1 MKLLQR
7 LLFSVVTALWTLTI
21 SAARLYTDAELS
33 SNMINSLCQDQQGY
47 IWIGT
52 EYGLNK
58 FDGVHFTQYFHED
71 GNPHSLSDDIIRLLV
86 TDRNGVLWVI
96 SNNGVQRYNRTTDSF
111 ESVLFYNNSPAANIN
126 DIQVTTDG
134 KIWLLSAH
142 DGIFEVNTD
151 EMTASPVER
160 INRMIQKKDEG
171 DNMYIDSKNRLW
183 LGYRM
188 SGLQMIDLKT
198 AKSRYYDEQQ
208 LNARRPCDI
217 IEDPQHRLTITTY
230 SEVMQLNERTM
241 QFESVISYP
250 RSSIL
255 YIYKTPKQ
263 QYFIGTMGNGLW
275 QVDFARQKVSTVN
288 IQQEERTEQEATKV
302 RAFLEDRNGNRWIGW
317 YQKGLMFVPSRTD
330 AFHFLGLRQMETDN
344 GNNLRAV
351 FADKNRHVY
360 ICQEQ
365 GGITSINHEG
375 KTLSHWMG
383 THTVMTM
390 YDDQR
395 GSFWAGTFRNGLF
408 RIDPQ
413 TGKETWISSTGTQ
426 RIGGITQD
434 KQGNIYTASF
444 NDGLHSYTPDGMTE
458 RVLGKGQLSLTNK
471 YLNTLFTDK
480 DGRIW
485 IGHYYGI
492 DVYDPK
498 TDQLADVPVDS
509 LLRPAIVY
517 AIRQSPDGSIWI
529 GSNKGLFQYN
539 KDGQW
544 KRFTS
549 KDGLPNDIVC
559 GLVIIPDGTIWISTF
574 RGLAQMS
581 PDGTFTPYYRGNGL
595 KEWSYMRG
603 VYAHS
608 AIGEVVMGHIDGIT
622 YFTPKDIVKDQF
634 EQGITL
640 TGMRLA
646 NTDVNGA
653 MLSGGEHIINKPLE
667 TTTDITIS
675 YEDNT
680 FSLRFSSMDFRD
692 AQNVHYEYRFSDEP
706 KEVWHQTV
714 SGVSEIFF
722 THLAVG
728 THHLQ
733 VRAYDNGVYSPVK
746 ELTIHVTPPWY
757 RSWMAYLF
765 YLLLLATFAVLGWRY
780 YWNKRQAETNE
791 EKIKFFVD
799 ISHELRSPLTLIK
812 SPLDKLL
819 RSGHDAETTRALRN
833 MENNTNRLLNL
844 VNQILSIRKIEK
856 GQMRLHYAETPLAD
870 FVENICHDYDYLV
883 EKRNI
888 TMTFTNE
895 TGDMKAWI
903 DCDNFDKVVA
913 NLINNAI
920 KYVQDNGHVD
930 VILSK
935 TDNQQALL
943 TVRDDGPGIDEAQ
956 LKKIFDRFYQ
966 TSARPV
972 TGQMNYGIGLNLAQK
987 LAMLHGG
994 SITARNRSD
1003 QKGSEFIV
1011 TLPLGNRHLQKSQLV
1026 DEHYFDKLESIEAKT
1041 LLTTDENSPRK
1052 AVRRKTTYR
1061 VAVVD
1066 DDQEIRNFLKTELG
1080 ESYHVTTY
1088 PDGNKALEGIIDEV
1102 PDLVISDVVMPEMDG
1117 IELLKRLKGNTQTS
1131 HIPVILLT
1139 TKTEHAAR
1147 IEGLTE
1153 GADAY
1158 VDKPFNLEELET
1170 RIAGLIA
1177 NRIKVR
1183 SKFTG
1188 LQGQEDTVRKIELK
1202 GNDAELMERIMK
1214 AVNENLDDSD
1224 FNVEAL
1230 ADTVGLSRVQLHR
1243 RMKELTGITVGEFIR
1258 NLRLQQAAKLFESG
1272 DVNVS
1277 QVTYAV
1283 GFSNPN
1289 NFTAAFKRHFG
1300 VTPTAYIAKHQGK
1313 KDVMKQNQ

>member
-7 LLFSVVTALWTLTI
+7 LLFLVLTALWALTL
-21 SAARLYTDAELS
+21 SATRLYTDGELS
-33 SNMINSLCQDQQGY
+33 SNLVTSLCQDQQGY

-58 FDGVHFTQYFHED
+58 FDGAHFTQYYHD
-71 GNPHSLSDDIIRLLV
+71 DANTHSLSDDIVRLLM
-86 TDRNGVLWVI
+86 TDRDGTVWIV
-96 SNNGVQRYNRTTDSF
+96 SNSGVQRYNRMSDSF
-111 ESVLFYNNSPAANIN
+111 ESLLFYGSTQANIN
-126 DIQVTTDG
+126 DIIQTPDG
-134 KIWLLSAH
+134 KICVLSAN

-151 EMTASPVER
+151 EMTANPVEHV
-160 INRMIQKKDEG
+160 NRLIQKKEEG
-171 DNMYIDSKNRLW
+171 DNMYLDSKDRLW

-188 SGLQMIDLKT
+188 SGLQMINLKT
-198 AKSRYYDEQQ
+198 GKSRYYDEQ
-208 LNARRPCDI
+208 LLKARRPCDI
-217 IEDPQHRLTITTY
+217 IEDPQHRLTIATY
-230 SEVMQLNERTM
+230 SEVMQLNEQTM

-250 RSSIL
+250 RSSVL
-255 YIYKTPKQ
+255 YIYKTPQQ

-275 QVDFARQKVSTVN
+275 QVDFTKRTVSTVD
-288 IQQEERTEQEATKV
+288 IQLKEQTEQGITKV
-302 RAFLEDRNGNRWIGW
+302 RAFLEDRNGNRWIGCF
-317 YQKGLMFVPSRTD
+317 QKGLVFIPSRVD

-344 GNNLRAV
+344 GNGLRAV
-351 FADKNRHVY
+351 FADKDHHVY

-375 KTLSHWMG
+375 KTLGHWMG
-383 THTVMTM
+383 NHTVMTM
-390 YDDQR
+390 YDDRR

-413 TGKETWISSTGTQ
+413 TGKETWIPSTGVQ
-426 RIGGITQD
+426 RIGSITQD
-434 KQGNIYTASF
+434 RQGNIYTAAF

-458 RVLGKGQLSLTNK
+458 RVLGKGNLNLHNK

-498 TDQLADVPVDS
+498 TDRLVDIPVDS

-517 AIRQSPDGSIWI
+517 AIKQSPDGSIWVA
-529 GSNKGLFQYN
+529 SNKGLFKYN
-539 KDGQW
+539 KEGSW
-544 KRFTS
+544 KRYTVR
-549 KDGLPNDIVC
+549 DGLPNDIVC
-559 GLVIIPDGTIWISTF
+559 GLVITKDGTIWISTF
-574 RGLAQMS
+574 RGLAQL
-581 PDGTFTPYYRGNGL
+581 DTHGTFTRYYRGNGL
-595 KEWSYMRG
+595 QEWSYLRG
-603 VYAHS
+603 VFAYS
-608 AIGEVVMGHIDGIT
+608 SQDEIIMGHQNGIT
-622 YFTPKDIVKDQF
+622 YFTPKDIGKDQF

-640 TGMRLA
+640 TGIRLA
-646 NTDVNGA
+646 NTDVNGT
-653 MLSGGEHIINKPLE
+653 MLSGGKHIITQSLE

-680 FSLRFSSMDFRD
+680 FSLRFSSLDFRD

-706 KEVWHQTV
+706 KELWHQTA
-714 SGVSEIFF
+714 SGVCEIFF

-757 RSWMAYLF
+757 RSWVAYLF
-765 YLLLLATFAVLGWRY
+765 YLLLLATFAVLWWRY

-819 RSGHDAETTRALRN
+819 KSGHDAETTRALRN

-856 GQMRLHYAETPLAD
+856 GQMKLHFAETPLAD

-888 TMTFTNE
+888 TMTFTNQ

-903 DCDNFDKVVA
+903 DCDNFDKIVA

-935 TDNQQALL
+935 SDNQQALL

-966 TSARPV
+966 TAARPA
-972 TGQMNYGIGLNLAQK
+972 TGQMSYGIGLNLAQK

-1003 QKGSEFIV
+1003 QQGSEFIV
-1011 TLPLGNRHLQKSQLV
+1011 SLPLGNSHLPKNLLV
-1026 DEHYFDKLESIEAKT
+1026 DELYFDKQEPVETKAP
-1041 LLTTDENSPRK
+1041 LTTDKNKPRK
-1052 AVRRKTTYR
+1052 VIRRKTTYR
-1061 VAVVD
+1061 IAVVD
-1066 DDQEIRNFLKTELG
+1066 DDQEIRDFLQTELG
-1080 ESYHVTTY
+1080 ESYHVMTY
-1088 PDGNKALEGIIDEV
+1088 AAGDTALEGIIDEV
-1102 PDLVISDVVMPEMDG
+1102 PDLVISDIVMPEMDG
-1117 IELLKRLKGNTQTS
+1117 IELLKRLKGNTKTS

-1158 VDKPFNLEELET
+1158 VDKPFNMEKLET

-1188 LQGQEDTVRKIELK
+1188 LQEQEDTVRKIELK

-1214 AVNENLDDSD
+1214 AINENIDNSD

-1230 ADTVGLSRVQLHR
+1230 ADIVGLSRVQLHR
-1243 RMKELTGITVGEFIR
+1243 RMKELTGITAGEFIR

-1283 GFSNPN
+1283 GFANPN

-1313 KDVMKQNQ
+1313 RDATKQNQ

>member
-7 LLFSVVTALWTLTI
+7 LLFLLLATLWALTI
-21 SAARLYTDAELS
+21 SASRLYMEGELS
-33 SNMINSLCQDQQGY
+33 SNLVTSLCQDQQGY

-58 FDGVHFTQYFHED
+58 FDGVHFTHYYHD
-71 GNPHSLSDDIIRLLV
+71 DANTHSLSDDIIRLLM
-86 TDRNGVLWVI
+86 TDRDGTVWIV
-96 SNNGVQRYNRTTDSF
+96 SNSGVQRYNRMSDSF
-111 ESVLFYNNSPAANIN
+111 ESLLFYGSTQANIN
-126 DIQVTTDG
+126 DIIQTADG
-134 KIWLLSAH
+134 KIWLLSAQN
-142 DGIFEVNTD
+142 GIFEVNSD
-151 EMTASPVER
+151 EMKANPVEY
-160 INRMIQKKDEG
+160 INRQMQKKEEG

-198 AKSRYYDEQQ
+198 GKMRYYDEQQ

-250 RSSIL
+250 RSSVF

-275 QVDFARQKVSTVN
+275 QVDFTKRTVSTVD
-288 IQQEERTEQEATKV
+288 IQLEEQKKQAVNKV

-317 YQKGLMFVPSRTD
+317 FQKGLLFVPSRTD
-330 AFHFLGLRQMETDN
+330 AFHFLGLGQMETDN

-351 FADKNRHVY
+351 FADKNNHVY

-383 THTVMTM
+383 NHTVMTM
-390 YDDQR
+390 YDDQH
-395 GSFWAGTFRNGLF
+395 GTFWVGTFRNGLF
-408 RIDPQ
+408 KIDPQ

-426 RIGGITQD
+426 RIGCITQD
-434 KQGNIYTASF
+434 QQGNIYTASF

-458 RVLGKGQLSLTNK
+458 RVLGKGNLNLHNK

-498 TDQLADVPVDS
+498 TDRLADIPIDS
-509 LLRPAIVY
+509 MLRPAIVY
-517 AIRQSPDGSIWI
+517 VIRQSPDGSIWV
-529 GSNKGLFQYN
+529 GSNKGLFQYH
-539 KDGQW
+539 KEGQW

-549 KDGLPNDIVC
+549 KNGLPNDIVC
-559 GLVIIPDGTIWISTF
+559 GLVITPDGTIWASTY
-574 RGLAQMS
+574 RGLAQIETN
-581 PDGTFTPYYRGNGL
+581 GTFTRYYRGSGL
-595 KEWSYMRG
+595 REWSYLRG
-603 VYAHS
+603 VFAHS
-608 AIGEVVMGHIDGIT
+608 ALGEVIMGHQGGIT
-622 YFTPKDIVKDQF
+622 YFTPKDIGKDQF
-634 EQGITL
+634 EQGIAL

-646 NTDVNGA
+646 NTDVNGT
-653 MLSGGEHIINKPLE
+653 MLSGGKHIVTQSLE

-706 KEVWHQTV
+706 KELWHQTA

-757 RSWMAYLF
+757 RSWVAYLF
-765 YLLLLATFAVLGWRY
+765 YLLLLATFAVLWWRY

-819 RSGHDAETTRALRN
+819 KSGHDAETTRALRN

-856 GQMRLHYAETPLAD
+856 GQMKLHFADTPLAD

-895 TGDMKAWI
+895 ADDMKVWI
-903 DCDNFDKVVA
+903 DCDNFDKIVA

-920 KYVQDNGHVD
+920 KYVPDNGHVD

-935 TDNQQALL
+935 SDNQQALL

-966 TSARPV
+966 TAARPV
-972 TGQMNYGIGLNLAQK
+972 TGQMSYGIGLNLAQK

-1003 QKGSEFIV
+1003 QQGSEFIV
-1011 TLPLGNRHLQKSQLV
+1011 SLPLGNSHLPKNQLV
-1026 DEHYFDKLESIEAKT
+1026 DVHYFDKQEPVETKT
-1041 LLTTDENSPRK
+1041 PQMTDENKPRK
-1052 AVRRKTTYR
+1052 VIRRKTTYR
-1061 VAVVD
+1061 IAVVD
-1066 DDQEIRNFLKTELG
+1066 DDQEIRNFLQTELG

-1088 PDGNKALEGIIDEV
+1088 SAGKTALEGIIDEV

-1158 VDKPFNLEELET
+1158 VDKPFNMEELET

-1183 SKFTG
+1183 SKFTV
-1188 LQGQEDTVRKIELK
+1188 LQEQEDTVRKIELK

-1214 AVNENLDDSD
+1214 AINENISDSD

-1230 ADTVGLSRVQLHR
+1230 ADIVGLSRVQLHR

-1283 GFSNPN
+1283 GFANPN

-1300 VTPTAYIAKHQGK
+1300 VTPTAYIAKHQGR
-1313 KDVMKQNQ
+1313 KDNTKQNQ